1 MGITLQKFN
10 FIVEVRLGNS
20 HANANHLSRLKEES
34 GGEVIDDFIYYLFIY
49 LFFPDAQLL
58 YIDVITQEYEKII
71 EYLPTDFN
79 DDYCRYTMD
88 PSPLQ

>member
-1 MGITLQKFN
+1 MIL
-10 FIVEVRLGNS
+10 FI
-20 HANANHLSRLKEES
+20 
-34 GGEVIDDFIYYLFIY
+34 IYLFY
-49 LFFPDAQLL
+49 FFPDAQLL